1 MTTITEADVERAA
14 IEWLSALGWQVAH
27 GPDIAPDMLGPERA
41 GYGLVVLEGRA
52 ADNRCRARRCKKSLL

>member
-41 GYGLVVLEGRA
+41 GYGLVCWKGG
-52 ADNRCRARRCKKSLL
+52 CG